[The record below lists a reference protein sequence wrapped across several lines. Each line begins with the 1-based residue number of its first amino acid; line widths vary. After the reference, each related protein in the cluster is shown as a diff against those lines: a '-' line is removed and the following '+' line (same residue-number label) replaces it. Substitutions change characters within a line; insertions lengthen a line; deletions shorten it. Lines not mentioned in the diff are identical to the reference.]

1 MNASHPAVH
10 PIDDVD
16 RLPLPWADEDE
27 QVRQLAT
34 LGLHEA
40 DWPLIKAR
48 SAPWVQSVRQ
58 APAAFWA
65 MESLLQ
71 AFPLSSHEGLAL
83 MRLAEALLRVP
94 DPDTLNLLLSDQLSQ
109 ADFSHHQSTSTA
121 PAHPLMEGLS
131 AKLLHLASQVMQ
143 GGEASLL
150 QRLSQRTIVSAT
162 LRALQLL
169 GQQFVLGQ
177 SIEEAIGQ
185 AQDQTSRDA
194 KAGAVTAWSFDMLG
208 EGARTWADADRYM
221 QAYRHALQTIG
232 ESPWPTAG
240 ARHLHS
246 RPGLSIK
253 LSALHPRFEAHRRT
267 QVLSELM
274 PRLMPLVVQA
284 AEQDIVLTIDA
295 EESHR
300 LELQLAVLREVIRSL
315 QPHSHLSQWDGLGLA
330 IQAYQHRAVPM
341 IDAVIELADDFE
353 RRLTIRLVKGAYWD
367 AEIKRAQ
374 ELGLAGYPVFTR
386 KAHTDLSYLA
396 CAKHLLQRTDRIFAQ
411 FATHNAA
418 SIAAVLHL
426 CDLAQVPPSA
436 FEFQRLH
443 GMGERIYQAV
453 REAEAQPPTVR
464 VYAPVGQ
471 HRDLLAYLVRRLL
484 ENGANASFVHQLADP
499 SISVDNLLM
508 SPSHMAHR
516 HAERGLP
523 DLPLPR
529 DLYGQDRPNAAGMDF
544 STQAHR
550 EAVAQALSDAA
561 PRTPAPSVTSSTSTA
576 QIAMQT
582 LHQAWPRWEATP
594 LATRCDV
601 LLRVADAL
609 EANLCAWIADLV
621 SEAGKTPADALSEV
635 RETIDYARYYAQ
647 QARHSLLSLALPGPT
662 GERNEWRPRGRGVF
676 VCIAPWNFPLA
687 IFAGQVM
694 AALVAGNAVAAKPA
708 DQTPRIGQRF
718 IALLHEC
725 GAPTDIVQCVVGSGA
740 EVGAALID
748 SPHCA
753 GVAFTGS
760 VATAKRI
767 QRQMALADQPIVPLI
782 AETGG
787 LNAMVVDSTA
797 LPEQVVD
804 AVIASAFG
812 SAGQRCSALRLL
824 CIHEAIADHF
834 EQMLSGAMATLRVG
848 AAADWLTDVGP
859 VIDTSAQSRLQAH
872 LSELAHMAKDPTTG
886 VRLIAQTPLPALDAT
901 GDAPYV
907 PPTAYALREVQ
918 QLKAEHFGPILHVVR
933 WGTGTQAPDLD
944 GLMAQINA
952 TGYGLTFGLQTRMDH
967 RARHAALL
975 ARAGNVYVNRGMTG
989 AVVGVQPFGGS
1000 GWSGTGPKAGG
1011 PHYLLRFVTEQVVTV
1026 NTAAAGGNAALLTD
1040 GSS

>member
-1 MNASHPAVH
+1 M
-10 PIDDVD
+10 DDAD
-16 RLPLPWADEDE
+16 HLPLPWADEDA
-27 QVRQLAT
+27 VVAQLAAV
-34 LGLHEA
+34 GLHEA
-40 DWPLIKAR
+40 DWPLIKTR
-48 SAPWVQSVRQ
+48 CAPWVQSVRQ

-65 MESLLQ
+65 LESLLQ

-94 DPDTLNLLLSDQLSQ
+94 DHDTLAQLLSDQLHH
-109 ADFSHHQSTSTA
+109 ADFSHHQSAASA

-131 AKLLHLASQVMQ
+131 AKLLHVAAQVMQ
-143 GGEASLL
+143 GDEASFL
-150 QRLSQRTIVSAT
+150 QRLSQRTVVSAT

-177 SIEEAIGQ
+177 SIEEAINQ
-185 AQDQTSRDA
+185 AQDQTTRDA
-194 KAGAVTAWSFDMLG
+194 NVQNTTAWSFDMLG
-208 EGARTWADADRYM
+208 EGARTWEDADRYLN
-221 QAYRHALQTIG
+221 AYRHALSTIG
-232 ESPWPTAG
+232 DTEWYTPGP
-240 ARHLHS
+240 RHLHH

-253 LSALHPRFEAHRRT
+253 LSALHPRFEAHRRA
-267 QVLSELM
+267 QVLQDLM
-274 PRLMPLVVQA
+274 PRLMPLVLQA

-300 LELQLAVLREVIRSL
+300 LELQLAVMRELVGGLHI
-315 QPHSHLSQWDGLGLA
+315 HTHVKHWDGLGLA
-330 IQAYQHRAVPM
+330 IQAYQHRAMAM
-341 IDAVIELADDFE
+341 IDGIVELADKHQ

-374 ELGLAGYPVFTR
+374 ELGLPGYPVFTR

-396 CAKHLLQRTDRIFAQ
+396 CAKHLLQHTNWIFPQ

-426 CDLAQVPPSA
+426 CEQAQVPVNA

-443 GMGERIYQAV
+443 GMGERIYQAM
-453 REAEAQPPTVR
+453 RNAEATPPTVR

-499 SISVDNLLM
+499 SVSVDTLLM

-516 HAERGLP
+516 HAEHAP
-523 DLPLPR
+523 HPIPLPR
-529 DLYGQDRPNAAGMDF
+529 ELYGDARPNALGLDL

-550 EAVAQALSDAA
+550 EVIEQAAQAQTRSAE
-561 PRTPAPSVTSSTSTA
+561 RTSALASSTRRDALAT
-576 QIAMQT
+576 MQT
-582 LHQAWPRWEATP
+582 LHQAWPAWEATP
-594 LATRCDV
+594 LSTRCQS
-601 LLRVADAL
+601 LLRAAELL
-609 EANLCAWIADLV
+609 EYNLASWVADLV
-621 SEAGKTPADALSEV
+621 AEAQKTPADAIAEV
-635 RETIDYARYYAQ
+635 RETIDYARYYVQ
-647 QARHSLLSLALPGPT
+647 QAQHSLQSLTLPGPT
-662 GERNEWRPRGRGVF
+662 GERNEWRTRGRGVF

-687 IFAGQVM
+687 IFGGQVM
-694 AALVAGNAVAAKPA
+694 AALLAGNTVAAKPA
-708 DQTPRIGQRF
+708 DQTPRVGNRF

-725 GAPTDIVQCVVGSGA
+725 GIPSNVVQCVMGSGA

-767 QRQMALADQPIVPLI
+767 QRQMALAEHPIVPLI

-804 AVIASAFG
+804 AVVLSAFG

-824 CIHEAIADHF
+824 CVHEAIADTLEH
-834 EQMLSGAMATLRVG
+834 MLAGAMATLAVG
-848 AAADWLTDVGP
+848 HPADWATDVGP
-859 VIDTSAQSRLQAH
+859 VIDPAAQSRLQTH
-872 LSELAHMAKDPTTG
+872 LHNLAQMALDASTG
-886 VRLIAQTPLPALDAT
+886 VRLIAQTP
-901 GDAPYV
+901 APTQAAEGLSYV
-907 PPTAYALREVQ
+907 APTAYALQEVQ
-918 QLKAEHFGPILHVVR
+918 QLTAEHFGPVLHVVR
-933 WGTGTQAPDLD
+933 WGPGTAAPDLD
-944 GLMAQINA
+944 SLMAQINA
-952 TGYGLTFGLQTRMDH
+952 TGFGLTFGLHTRMDQ
-967 RARHAALL
+967 RAAHVAHL

-1011 PHYLLRFVTEQVVTV
+1011 PHYLLRFVTEQVVSV